1 MDIELG
7 KIASI
12 LGDRNATN
20 LSGLVTGYSTD
31 SRITE
36 KGDLFIPLIAERD
49 GHDFIDQAISSGAIG
64 HLYSHGTAQKNGI
77 KVTSTLEALHTLAGE
92 AIRQL
97 DSVGI
102 GITGSVGKTTT
113 KDMIRECLNSSFKVW
128 ASERSFNN
136 EIGVPLTI
144 LSSPSETEYLILE
157 MGARGIG
164 HIQKL
169 CQIANPKVGVVTC
182 IGNAHSEFFGGLAN
196 TINAK
201 GELVESLQED
211 ALAVLNFDDLNVR
224 ELSSRTSAEI
234 LLYGMEGGDVVAEN
248 IMVNSDLKASFD
260 MRSPWGSSKI
270 QLNVPGKHNITNAL
284 AAAAVA
290 MHAGA
295 PISSVVS
302 GLESVEISPL
312 RMETFA
318 TPSGILIINDS
329 YNANPLSM
337 KAALSSLVATGR
349 RNLVA
354 VLGVMA
360 ELGDDHVSSHEEIGE
375 MAKSH
380 DVDVISLNV
389 KEYGGQLVSS
399 IDDAYWAATDKIQ
412 DPQNTALLLKGSRV
426 VALENLAQKFT
437 E

>member
-1 MDIELG
+1 MDIDLG
-7 KIASI
+7 NIASI
-12 LGDRNATN
+12 LGDENATN
-20 LSGLVTGYSTD
+20 LSGVATGYSTD
-31 SRITE
+31 SRTTE

-49 GHDFIDQAISSGAIG
+49 GHDFIEDALSSGAIG
-64 HLYSHGTAQKNGI
+64 HLYSHGRAQKNGI
-77 KVTSTLEALHTLAGE
+77 KVTSTIEALHILASE
-92 AIRQL
+92 AFRQL
-97 DSVGI
+97 DPVGI

-113 KDMIRECLNSSFKVW
+113 KDMIRGCLNLSFKVW

-144 LSSPSETEYLILE
+144 LSSPLETEYLILE

-224 ELSSRTSAEI
+224 ALGSRTSAEI
-234 LLYGMEGGDVVAEN
+234 LLYGVEGGDVVAEN
-248 IMVNSDLKASFD
+248 ITVNPDLKASFD

-284 AAAAVA
+284 AAVAVA

-312 RMETFA
+312 RMETFT
-318 TPSGILIINDS
+318 TPSGILIINDA

-360 ELGDDHVSSHEEIGE
+360 ELGDDHVSSHEEIGQI
-375 MAKSH
+375 AKSN

-389 KEYGGQLVSS
+389 KEYGGQLVST
-399 IDDAYWAATDKIQ
+399 IDEAYQMIKDKIQ

-426 VALENLAQKFT
+426 VALENLAQKLT

>member
-1 MDIELG
+1 MDIDLG

-12 LGDRNATN
+12 FGDRNATN

-31 SRITE
+31 SRTTV

-49 GHDFIDQAISSGAIG
+49 GHDFIQDAISSGAVG

-77 KVTSTLEALHTLAGE
+77 KVNSTIEALHTLANE
-92 AIRQL
+92 AMRKL
-97 DSVGI
+97 DPIGI

-113 KDMIRECLNSSFKVW
+113 KDMIRRCLTPSFKVW

-136 EIGVPLTI
+136 EIGLPLTI

-169 CQIANPKVGVVTC
+169 CQIAKPKVGVVTC
-182 IGNAHSEFFGGLAN
+182 IGNAHNEFFGGLAN

-224 ELSSRTSAEI
+224 ALGPRTSAEI

-248 IMVNSDLKASFD
+248 ITVNPDLKASFD

-270 QLNVPGKHNITNAL
+270 QLNVPGKHNVTNAL

-295 PISSVVS
+295 PISTVAS

-312 RMETFA
+312 RMETFT
-318 TPSGILIINDS
+318 TPSGILIINDA

-337 KAALSSLVATGR
+337 KAALSSLVATSR
-349 RNLVA
+349 KNLVA

-360 ELGDDHVSSHEEIGE
+360 ELGDDHVSSHEEIGQI
-375 MAKSH
+375 AKSN

-389 KEYGGQLVSS
+389 KEYGGQLVST
-399 IDDAYWAATDKIQ
+399 IDDAYRAAADKIQ

>member
-1 MDIELG
+1 MDIDLG

-12 LGDRNATN
+12 FGDKSATN

-31 SRITE
+31 SRTTK

-49 GHDFIDQAISSGAIG
+49 GHDFIEDAIASGAIG
-64 HLYSHGTAQKNGI
+64 HLYSRGSAQKNGI
-77 KVTSTLEALHTLAGE
+77 KVNNTIEALHTLASE

-97 DSVGI
+97 DPIGI

-113 KDMIRECLNSSFKVW
+113 KDMILGCLTPSFKVW

-211 ALAVLNFDDLNVR
+211 DLAVLNFDDLNVR
-224 ELSSRTSAEI
+224 ALGSRTSAEI

-248 IMVNSDLKASFD
+248 IMVNPDLKASFD
-260 MRSPWGSSKI
+260 LRSPWGSSKI
-270 QLNVPGKHNITNAL
+270 QLNVPGKHNVTNAL

-290 MHAGA
+290 MHSGA
-295 PISSVVS
+295 PISTVAS

-312 RMETFA
+312 RMETFS
-318 TPSGILIINDS
+318 TPSGMLIINDA

-337 KAALSSLVATGR
+337 KAALSSLVATNR
-349 RNLVA
+349 KNLVA

-375 MAKSH
+375 IAKYN

-389 KEYGGQLVSS
+389 KEYGGQLVSN
-399 IDDAYWAATDKIQ
+399 IDEAYRMIEDKIQ

-426 VALENLAQKFT
+426 VALETLAQKFT

>member
-1 MDIELG
+1 MDIDLG

-12 LGDRNATN
+12 FGDRNATN

-31 SRITE
+31 SRTTV

-49 GHDFIDQAISSGAIG
+49 GHDFIQDAISSGAVG

-77 KVTSTLEALHTLAGE
+77 KVNSTIEALHTLANE
-92 AIRQL
+92 VIRKL
-97 DSVGI
+97 DPIGI

-113 KDMIRECLNSSFKVW
+113 KDMIRECLNPSFEVW

-144 LSSPSETEYLILE
+144 LSSPPETEYLILE
-157 MGARGIG
+157 MGARGVG
-164 HIQKL
+164 HIKKL

-182 IGNAHSEFFGGLAN
+182 IGNAHSEFFGGIAN

-201 GELVESLQED
+201 GELVESLD
-211 ALAVLNFDDLNVR
+211 RDSLAVLNYDDLNVR
-224 ELSSRTSAEI
+224 QLGSRTSAEI

-248 IMVNSDLKASFD
+248 IMLNPSLKASFD
-260 MRSPWGSSKI
+260 LRSPWGSLEI
-270 QLNVPGKHNITNAL
+270 QLNAPGKHNVTNAL

-295 PISSVVS
+295 PISTVAT

-312 RMETFA
+312 RMEISE
-318 TPSGILIINDS
+318 TPNGILIINDA

-337 KAALSSLVATGR
+337 KAALSSLVSTGR
-349 RNLVA
+349 KNLIA

-360 ELGDDHVSSHEEIGE
+360 ELGDDHISCHKEIGE
-375 MAKSH
+375 IARSN
-380 DVDVISLNV
+380 DVHVISLNV
-389 KEYGGQLVSS
+389 KEYGGELVSS
-399 IDDAYWAATDKIQ
+399 FDEAYRTVEDKIQ
-412 DPQNTALLLKGSRV
+412 EPENTALLLKGSRV
-426 VALENLAQKFT
+426 TGLETLAQKFSK
-437 E
+437 

>member
-1 MDIELG
+1 MDIDLG
-7 KIASI
+7 NIASI
-12 LGDRNATN
+12 LGDENATN
-20 LSGLVTGYSTD
+20 LSGVATGYSTD
-31 SRITE
+31 SRTTE

-49 GHDFIDQAISSGAIG
+49 GHDFIEDALASGAIG
-64 HLYSHGTAQKNGI
+64 HLYSHGRAQKNGI
-77 KVTSTLEALHTLAGE
+77 KVTSTIEALHILASE
-92 AIRQL
+92 AFRQL
-97 DSVGI
+97 DPVGI

-113 KDMIRECLNSSFKVW
+113 KDMIRRCLTPSFKVW

-182 IGNAHSEFFGGLAN
+182 IGNAHSEFFGGLEN

-201 GELVESLQED
+201 AELVESLQED
-211 ALAVLNFDDLNVR
+211 SLAVLNFDDINVR
-224 ELSSRTSAEI
+224 ELGSRTSSKI
-234 LLYGMEGGDVVAEN
+234 LLFGMEGGDVVAEN
-248 IMVNSDLKASFD
+248 IIVDSDLKASFD

-270 QLNVPGKHNITNAL
+270 QLNIPGKHNVTNAL

-318 TPSGILIINDS
+318 TPSGILIINDA

-360 ELGDDHVSSHEEIGE
+360 ELGDDHVSSHQEIGE
-375 MAKSH
+375 IARSN
-380 DVDVISLNV
+380 DVGVISLNV
-389 KEYGGQLVSS
+389 KEYGGHLVST
-399 IDDAYWAATDKIQ
+399 IDEAYQVIKDKIQ

-426 VALENLAQKFT
+426 VALETLAQKFI

>member
-1 MDIELG
+1 MDIDLG
-7 KIASI
+7 NIASI
-12 LGDRNATN
+12 LGDENATN
-20 LSGLVTGYSTD
+20 LSGVATGYSTD
-31 SRITE
+31 SRTTE

-49 GHDFIDQAISSGAIG
+49 GHDFIEQALSSGAIG
-64 HLYSHGTAQKNGI
+64 HLYSHGRAQRNGI
-77 KVTSTLEALHTLAGE
+77 KVTSTIEALHTLASE
-92 AIRQL
+92 AFRQL
-97 DSVGI
+97 APVGI

-113 KDMIRECLNSSFKVW
+113 KDMLRGCLTPSFKVW

-182 IGNAHSEFFGGLAN
+182 IGNAHSEFFGGLEN

-201 GELVESLQED
+201 AELVESLQED
-211 ALAVLNFDDLNVR
+211 SLAVLNFDDINVR
-224 ELSSRTSAEI
+224 ELGSRTSSEI
-234 LLYGMEGGDVVAEN
+234 LLFGMEGGDVVAEN
-248 IMVNSDLKASFD
+248 IIVDSDLKASFD

-270 QLNVPGKHNITNAL
+270 QLNVPGKHNVTNAL

-318 TPSGILIINDS
+318 TPSGALIINDA

-349 RNLVA
+349 KNLVA

-375 MAKSH
+375 IAKYN

-389 KEYGGQLVSS
+389 KEYGGHLVST
-399 IDDAYWAATDKIQ
+399 IDEAYQVIKDKIQ

-426 VALENLAQKFT
+426 VALETLAQKFI

>member
-1 MDIELG
+1 MHIDLG
-7 KIASI
+7 KVASI
-12 LGDRNATN
+12 LGDQDATN
-20 LSGLVTGYSTD
+20 LTGQITGYSTD
-31 SRITE
+31 SRTIE

-49 GHDFIDQAISSGAIG
+49 GHDFIEDAISSGAIG
-64 HLYSHGTAQKNGI
+64 HLYSHGTDLKNGI
-77 KVTSTLEALHTLAGE
+77 KVNSTIEALHTLAGE

-97 DSVGI
+97 QPVGI

-113 KDMIRECLNSSFKVW
+113 KDMIRECLNPSFKVW

-164 HIQKL
+164 HIEKL

-182 IGNAHSEFFGGLAN
+182 IGIAHSEFFGGLAN

-201 GELVESLQED
+201 GELIESLEED
-211 ALAVLNFDDLNVR
+211 GLAVLNYDDLNVR
-224 ELSSRTSAEI
+224 QLGSRTSTEI

-248 IMVNSDLKASFD
+248 ITLKSGLKANFIL
-260 MRSPWGSSKI
+260 RSPWGSSEI
-270 QLNVPGKHNITNAL
+270 QLNVPGKHNVTNAL
-284 AAAAVA
+284 AAASVA

-295 PISSVVS
+295 PISTVAS
-302 GLESVEISPL
+302 GLESVQISPL
-312 RMETFA
+312 RMETFE
-318 TPSGILIINDS
+318 TSSGMLIINDT

-337 KAALSSLVATGR
+337 KAALNSLVETGR
-349 RNLVA
+349 KDLIA

-375 MAKSH
+375 IAKSNE
-380 DVDVISLNV
+380 VDVISLNV
-389 KEYGGQLVSS
+389 REYGGHLVST
-399 IDDAYWAATDKIQ
+399 IDEAYRTVEDKAD

-426 VALENLAQKFT
+426 VALETLAQKLV

>member
-1 MDIELG
+1 MDIDLG

-31 SRITE
+31 SRTTE
-36 KGDLFIPLIAERD
+36 EGDLFIPLIAERD
-49 GHDFIDQAISSGAIG
+49 GHDFIEEAISAGAIG
-64 HLYSHGTAQKNGI
+64 HLYSHGAAQKNSI
-77 KVTSTLEALHTLAGE
+77 KVNSTIEALHTLAGE
-92 AIRQL
+92 AVRQL
-97 DSVGI
+97 DQVGI

-113 KDMIRECLNSSFKVW
+113 KDMIRGCLDPSFKVW

-164 HIQKL
+164 HIERL
-169 CQIANPKVGVVTC
+169 CQIANPKIGVVTC
-182 IGNAHSEFFGGLAN
+182 IGNAHNEFFGGLTN

-201 GELVESLQED
+201 GELVESLEEEG
-211 ALAVLNFDDLNVR
+211 LAVLNYDDLNVR
-224 ELSSRTSAEI
+224 QLASRTSAEV
-234 LLYGMEGGDVVAEN
+234 LLYGLEGGDVVAEN
-248 IMVNSDLKASFD
+248 IVLHPDLKVNFD
-260 MRSPWGSSKI
+260 LNSPWGSSKV
-270 QLNVPGKHNITNAL
+270 QLNVPGKHNVTNAL

-290 MHAGA
+290 MHAGV
-295 PISSVVS
+295 PISTVVS

-312 RMETFA
+312 RMETFE
-318 TPSGILIINDS
+318 TTSGMLVINDT

-349 RNLVA
+349 KDLIA

-360 ELGDDHVSSHEEIGE
+360 ELGDQHVNSHEEIGE
-375 MAKSH
+375 IARSKG
-380 DVDVISLNV
+380 VDVISLNV

-399 IDDAYWAATDKIQ
+399 IDEAYRTVEGRID
-412 DPQNTALLLKGSRV
+412 DTQNTALLLKGSRV
-426 VALENLAQKFT
+426 VGLESVADKFIK
-437 E
+437 

>member
-1 MDIELG
+1 LDIELG

>member
-399 IDDAYWAATDKIQ
+399 INDAYRAATDKIQ

>member
-1 MDIELG
+1 MDIDLG

-12 LGDRNATN
+12 FGDQNATN
-20 LSGLVTGYSTD
+20 LSGVVTGYSTD
-31 SRITE
+31 SRTTE

-49 GHDFIDQAISSGAIG
+49 GHDFIEDALSSGAIG

-77 KVTSTLEALHTLAGE
+77 KVTSTIEALHILASE
-92 AIRQL
+92 AFRQL
-97 DSVGI
+97 DPVGI

-113 KDMIRECLNSSFKVW
+113 KDMIRRCLTPSFKVW

-144 LSSPSETEYLILE
+144 LSSPLETEYLILE
-157 MGARGIG
+157 
-164 HIQKL
+164 IQKL

-224 ELSSRTSAEI
+224 ALGSRTSAEI

-248 IMVNSDLKASFD
+248 ITVNPDLKASFD

-270 QLNVPGKHNITNAL
+270 QLNVPGKHNVTNAL

-295 PISSVVS
+295 PISTVAS

-312 RMETFA
+312 RMETFT
-318 TPSGILIINDS
+318 TPSGILIINDA

-337 KAALSSLVATGR
+337 KAALSSLVATSR
-349 RNLVA
+349 KNLVA

-360 ELGDDHVSSHEEIGE
+360 ELGDDHVSSHEEIGQI
-375 MAKSH
+375 AKSN

-389 KEYGGQLVSS
+389 KEYGGQLVST
-399 IDDAYWAATDKIQ
+399 IDDAYRAIKDKIQ

>member
-1 MDIELG
+1 MDIDLG
-7 KIASI
+7 NIASI
-12 LGDRNATN
+12 LGDENATN
-20 LSGLVTGYSTD
+20 LSGVATGYSTD
-31 SRITE
+31 SRTTE

-49 GHDFIDQAISSGAIG
+49 GHDFIEQALSSGAIG
-64 HLYSHGTAQKNGI
+64 HLYSHGRAQRNGI
-77 KVTSTLEALHTLAGE
+77 KVTSTIEALHTLASE
-92 AIRQL
+92 AFRQL
-97 DSVGI
+97 DPVGI
-102 GITGSVGKTTT
+102 GVTGSVGKTTT
-113 KDMIRECLNSSFKVW
+113 KDMLRGCLTPSFKVW

-182 IGNAHSEFFGGLAN
+182 IGNAHSEFFGGLEN

-201 GELVESLQED
+201 AELVESLQED
-211 ALAVLNFDDLNVR
+211 SLAVLNFDDINVR
-224 ELSSRTSAEI
+224 ELGSRTSSEI
-234 LLYGMEGGDVVAEN
+234 LLFGMEGGDVVAEN
-248 IMVNSDLKASFD
+248 IIVDSDLKASFD

-270 QLNVPGKHNITNAL
+270 QLNIPGKHNVTNAL

-318 TPSGILIINDS
+318 TPSGILIINDA

-360 ELGDDHVSSHEEIGE
+360 ELGDDHVSSHQEIGE
-375 MAKSH
+375 IARSN
-380 DVDVISLNV
+380 DVGVISLNV
-389 KEYGGQLVSS
+389 KEYGGHLVST
-399 IDDAYWAATDKIQ
+399 IDEAYQVIKDKIQ

-426 VALENLAQKFT
+426 VALETLAQKFI

>member
-1 MDIELG
+1 MDIDLG

-12 LGDRNATN
+12 FGDQNATN
-20 LSGLVTGYSTD
+20 LSGVVTGYSTD
-31 SRITE
+31 SRTTE

-49 GHDFIDQAISSGAIG
+49 GHDFIEDALSSGAIG
-64 HLYSHGTAQKNGI
+64 HLYSHGRAQKNGI
-77 KVTSTLEALHTLAGE
+77 KVTSTIEALHILASE
-92 AIRQL
+92 AFRQL
-97 DSVGI
+97 DPVGI

-113 KDMIRECLNSSFKVW
+113 KDMIRRCLTPSFKVW

-224 ELSSRTSAEI
+224 ALSSRTSAEI
-234 LLYGMEGGDVVAEN
+234 LLYGMEGGDVIAEN
-248 IMVNSDLKASFD
+248 IMVNPDLKASFD
-260 MRSPWGSSKI
+260 LRSPWGSSKI
-270 QLNVPGKHNITNAL
+270 QLNVPGKHNVTNAL

-295 PISSVVS
+295 PISTVAS

-312 RMETFA
+312 RMETFT
-318 TPSGILIINDS
+318 TPSGILIIND
-329 YNANPLSM
+329 
-337 KAALSSLVATGR
+337 
-349 RNLVA
+349 A
-354 VLGVMA
+354 V
-360 ELGDDHVSSHEEIGE
+360 
-375 MAKSH
+375 
-380 DVDVISLNV
+380 
-389 KEYGGQLVSS
+389 
-399 IDDAYWAATDKIQ
+399 
-412 DPQNTALLLKGSRV
+412 
-426 VALENLAQKFT
+426 
-437 E
+437 